1 VEVKKLTTNSPKI
14 IQRWRKSAGIAA
26 VSRMSRSLIS
36 YGVSARESCLEST
49 FAVAG
54 CEI

>member
-1 VEVKKLTTNSPKI
+1 VEVKLTANSPKI
-14 IQRWRKSAGIAA
+14 IQRWRRICGDRGSFSHEPLADFLW
-26 VSRMSRSLIS
+26 SFDP
-36 YGVSARESCLEST
+36 ESCLEST